1 MVCYVQIFLNRIVV
15 PFIKTHG
22 NFYCRYVWDKFRTL
36 SRLETKFDGTLT
48 DYLIGYVAMCKS
60 VLGKKISEREQAM
73 VDDLIAVPEE
83 RAELVLDRIEM
94 MNTIRD
100 EVIPHPE
107 LGERLRLCDTALDLP
122 DWWVPGKHDKDLLYG
137 AARHGLSRME
147 YFVLN
152 DPELS
157 FRDILKRHLTAEPLL
172 DKKAMREF
180 AERKK
185 TWKIPDE
192 VKEEEEAVAEKVEEA
207 KEVAKKDEKSKADE
221 YEFKDEEEE
230 AAEKPPEKS
239 KKDKRRKSSEKSKAP
254 EEEPSEAKEENA
266 SPKKSK
272 KEKEKE
278 KEKEESPKVEEMR
291 EARSRRKSTKDASE
305 ATRLA
310 IEAEKMVK
318 EMERKEKK
326 EKKQDKKKEKE
337 REKEKEK
344 AKEEET
350 KKEEEAKDKEEDF
363 EPEQKV
369 VNFPPSSNK
378 DQKEEQEGTEEV
390 KAKKEEEEEVKKEET
405 AAPPPP
411 PKRRVQVSIPPPNIT
426 MQQMEQGRRS
436 IRVVV
441 LLSSTYLCVDSVDG
455 NISRWDFPPL
465 VSNLRHH
472 KHLASRWPRAA
483 CCTTWR

>member
-1 MVCYVQIFLNRIVV
+1 MVSYIQMFLNRIVV
-15 PFIKTHG
+15 HG

-122 DWWVPGKHDKDLLYG
+122 DWWVPGRHDKDLLYG

-180 AERKK
+180 VERKK

-192 VKEEEEAVAEKVEEA
+192 VKEEEAVAEAVEEA

-230 AAEKPPEKS
+230 EAAEKPPEKS
-239 KKDKRRKSSEKSKAP
+239 KKDKRRKSSDKSKAS
-254 EEEPSEAKEENA
+254 EEEPSEVKEENA

-310 IEAEKMVK
+310 LEAEKMVK

-344 AKEEET
+344 EKAKEEET
-350 KKEEEAKDKEEDF
+350 KKEEEEAKDKEEDF

-369 VNFPPSSNK
+369 VNFPPSSSK
-378 DQKEEQEGTEEV
+378 DKKEEQEGTEEV
-390 KAKKEEEEEVKKEET
+390 KAKKEEEEEVKKEENAT
-405 AAPPPP
+405 PPPP
-411 PKRRVQVSIPPPNIT
+411 QKRKVQVSIPPPNIT

-436 IRVVV
+436 IRVVA
-441 LLSSTYLCVDSVDG
+441 LLTHFKLPLIFSLCHNFKYD
-455 NISRWDFPPL
+455 IT
-465 VSNLRHH
+465 RH
-472 KHLASRWPRAA
+472 LSPRASRWPRAA